1 MNEQLEV
8 FIARIDAKLNELDV
22 RIDEL
27 LRRLEEGR

>member
-27 LRRLEEGR
+27 TRKMEVNK